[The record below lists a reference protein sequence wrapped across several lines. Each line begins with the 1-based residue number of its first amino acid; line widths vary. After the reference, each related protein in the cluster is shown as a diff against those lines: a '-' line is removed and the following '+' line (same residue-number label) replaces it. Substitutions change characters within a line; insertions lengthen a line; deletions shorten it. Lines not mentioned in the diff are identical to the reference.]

1 MAARTIRAPRAH
13 WRSDT
18 LTCDCHSASRARRAY
33 RARAARVA
41 AAELAPAQA
50 PNINPGIMLYNTI
63 PTNTEEET
71 LLKQSKTSLKGIVA
85 GAAVTSFI
93 LGIVAATA
101 MSPTYT
107 PKQTSLTST
116 MDQTLSP
123 RAGQTLSPRASH
135 PSPLTPQSSV
145 PNGARRTTRSAKP
158 PTSRARRSR
167 TTTARYPTEPAK
179 DYKQDTLPRPAQSPF
194 LSLSLPSLK

>member
-1 MAARTIRAPRAH
+1 
-13 WRSDT
+13 
-18 LTCDCHSASRARRAY
+18 
-33 RARAARVA
+33 
-41 AAELAPAQA
+41 
-50 PNINPGIMLYNTI
+50 MLYNTI

-116 MDQTLSP
+116 
-123 RAGQTLSPRASH
+123 
-135 PSPLTPQSSV
+135 
-145 PNGARRTTRSAKP
+145 
-158 PTSRARRSR
+158 SRARRSR